1 MEQHFG
7 NDVNEMHFPVV
18 MFRQRNGVVGGP
30 KRKLREIRGT
40 NNALEADHELNSPKN
55 SLQSPYQLGFAPKII
70 E

>member
-1 MEQHFG
+1 
-7 NDVNEMHFPVV
+7 